1 MDIKGDNM
9 TVKEIL
15 TNVAYLLD
23 DTKLITAIESDTFSG
38 NTLTDRNL
46 LVKCVNYINNI
57 IATEYFHVE
66 DEVEVY
72 NYTGVVGYKEI
83 SSKTIFDIVEVRSSF
98 DNKINFKILP
108 NGVETKKGKL
118 KIKYLYMPEEV
129 GYDDKITCYPTKMN
143 ERIFAYGVASE
154 FLFIKGNFD
163 EGDIW
168 DTRFKN
174 GLASLRHNHR
184 EMIMPNRRWS

>member
-1 MDIKGDNM
+1 M

-23 DTKLITAIESDTFSG
+23 DNKLIGAIESDNFIG
-38 NTLTDRNL
+38 GTLADKNL
-46 LVKCVNYINNI
+46 LIKCINYVNNI

-66 DEVEVY
+66 GVEEVY
-72 NYTGVVGYKEI
+72 NYNGVIPFDEI
-83 SSKTIFDIVEVRSSF
+83 SKNTIFDIVEVRGSF
-98 DNKINFKILP
+98 DNKLNFKILH
-108 NGVETKKGKL
+108 NGIETKKGKV
-118 KIKYLYMPEEV
+118 KVKYLYMPADV
-129 GYDDKITCYPTKMN
+129 GYDDEILCYPTKMN

-168 DTRFKN
+168 DKRFKDA
-174 GLASLRHNHR
+174 LLSLRHNHR
-184 EMIMPNRRWS
+184 EMIMPNRRWL